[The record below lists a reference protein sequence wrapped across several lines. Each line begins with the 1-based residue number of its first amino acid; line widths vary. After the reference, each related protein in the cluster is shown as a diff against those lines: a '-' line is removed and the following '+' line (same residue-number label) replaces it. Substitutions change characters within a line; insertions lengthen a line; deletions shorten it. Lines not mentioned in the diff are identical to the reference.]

1 MEQPASIVPNN
12 ASPAPAAAAPMPAA
26 PALPPG
32 VSTVQPAAPIP
43 GTGPAPA
50 STGNFAAGGQ
60 PPGTGFAAGLKETNW
75 VMIVG
80 IGLLAG
86 AVFCGIWYYRNR
98 VFVFSDKQKETDF
111 QIASLQ
117 SQVSDLKKKEES
129 Q

>member
-1 MEQPASIVPNN
+1 MEQPATIPNN
-12 ASPAPAAAAPMPAA
+12 ASQAPAAAAPMPAA

-32 VSTVQPAAPIP
+32 VSTVQPA
-43 GTGPAPA
+43 GTPPGPAPA
-50 STGNFAAGGQ
+50 PAPGGNFAAGG
-60 PPGTGFAAGLKETNW
+60 PAPGTGLAAGLKETNW
-75 VMIVG
+75 VMVLG
-80 IGLLAG
+80 IGILAG
-86 AVFCGIWYYRNR
+86 AVFFGIWYYRNK